1 MPRATVDIDDVEKF
15 PLTTCEG
22 GFVTLRRLPYGAWLK
37 RQEMALQM
45 KMHGMERGQE
55 AVGELAMA
63 NRKVTE
69 FEYKECIVEHN
80 LEDAN
85 GQLLDFRSGRAL
97 DMLNPKIGNEISSYI
112 SQLHEFEDDLP
123 N

>member
-15 PLTTCEG
+15 PLDTCEG
-22 GFVTLRRLPYGAWLK
+22 GFVVLRRLPYGAWLK

-45 KMHGMERGQE
+45 KMTGMERGQE

-69 FEYKECIVEHN
+69 FEFRECIVEHN

-85 GQLLDFRSGRAL
+85 GTPLDFRLGRTL
-97 DMLNPKIGNEISSYI
+97 DALNPRIGNEIGSYI
-112 SQLHEFEDDLP
+112 AKLHEFEEELP